1 MAKNPPS
8 NTRDTG
14 LIPGQG
20 EEQLSLCSTIREA
33 YAVQQKKAFKP
44 QQKAHMPQQRPSVV
58 KILKNKLIKNK
69 QKTTMRHYVTPV
81 RMAITKKSANNKC
94 WRGYEEKET
103 CLYCWWEGKLVRP
116 LWRTV

>member
-1 MAKNPPS
+1 M
-8 NTRDTG
+8 G

-20 EEQLSLCSTIREA
+20 EDQLSLCSTIREA

-69 QKTTMRHYVTPV
+69 QKTTMRHYCSLPQSEWPLPKSLKTINAGEG
-81 RMAITKKSANNKC
+81 MKKRKLAYIV
-94 WRGYEEKET
+94 G
-103 CLYCWWEGKLVRP
+103 GKVN
-116 LWRTV
+116 WYDHYGEQYKYSFKN